1 MSNKVIREQAELE
14 LESWLDKKKVFQETR
29 ERYKE
34 HIEIITEA
42 VMNGALVLNDKF
54 EFQHELLFPLGE
66 GKSDDTAV
74 IEKLIYRVRITDKL
88 ISPHMRGVKSDDVD
102 GRLNALIAA
111 ITTQSK
117 AVISNLDSGDKR
129 IATAIGIFFM

>member
-1 MSNKVIREQAELE
+1 MLDKVNREQAEKE
-14 LESWLDKKKVFQETR
+14 VENWLDKKKVFQETR

-42 VMNGALVLNDKF
+42 VINGALILNEKSEF
-54 EFQHELLFPLGE
+54 EHTLLFPLGE
-66 GKSDDTAV
+66 GKNDDSAM
-74 IEKLIYRVRITDKL
+74 IEKLTYRLRITDKL

-117 AVISNLDSGDKR
+117 SVISNLDSGDKR
-129 IATAIGIFFM
+129 ISTAIGIFFM